1 MSFEDIDGDTLKRY
15 VELWCKGGKKMPF
28 DTPSYRNYPEQK
40 LYVEGYPYIHFP
52 YWTHPLTEK
61 AMHLAAE
68 EMLGIALCAY
78 VPRVARILDGIQGW
92 LAESAHDNGLSYAS
106 CNIMPTRLEL
116 WLTIMAEE
124 NQKSNDADQVRD
136 R

>member
-1 MSFEDIDGDTLKRY
+1 MTFKEIDKETLERY
-15 VELWCKGGKKMPF
+15 VKLWYDGGQRKPEG
-28 DTPSYRNYPEQK
+28 TPSYRNYPEAK
-40 LYVEGYPYIHFP
+40 LHVEGYPYIHIP
-52 YWTHPLTEK
+52 YWTNPLIEK

-68 EMLGIALCAY
+68 EMLGIAMCAY
-78 VPRVARILDGIQGW
+78 VPRVARILDGMQGW

-106 CNIMPTRLEL
+106 HNTMPTRLEL

-124 NQKSNDADQVRD
+124 NQKINDVDQVRD